1 MSHQIKGVVDRTT
14 TKTVTTKY
22 GDKPTFTYTV
32 DGVDFS
38 SGFKREHQDGEMVS
52 VEVEWKY
59 NQWQKMPGFNGE
71 GKPAATAGGGTGG
84 TTVTQGNFAPKGGG
98 TFPID
103 IKSGQISI
111 IRQSSMNRA
120 VEIMG
125 QLMEHMYTDD
135 NGNTTIT
142 EDEYMKKLFEIAMT
156 ITDFGSGQDIMN
168 LQAAMLANRKVS

>member
-84 TTVTQGNFAPKGGG
+84 ATVTQGNFTPKGGG

-125 QLMEHMYTDD
+125 QLLSNGILSSTMSEDD
-135 NGNTTIT
+135 
-142 EDEYMKKLFEIAMT
+142 YMKKLFEIAMT

>member
-84 TTVTQGNFAPKGGG
+84 ATVTQGNFTPKGGG

-125 QLMEHMYTDD
+125 HLLGFKILDSL
-135 NGNTTIT
+135 T